1 MLADLQNYENT
12 YKDNMIVEKDKVYTF
27 KLANADEIVGKVV
40 EIRDDAYVVSQPL
53 SAVPTEKGIQLIYT
67 VFTGNPKE
75 NSTINKTAIAMICTT
90 REEVCDH
97 YLEATTGLKPVRK
110 PSIIMG

>member
-1 MLADLQNYENT
+1 MR
-12 YKDNMIVEKDKVYTF
+12 IEKDKVYTF
-27 KLANADEIVGKVV
+27 KLTNADEVVAKVV
-40 EIRDDAYVVSQPL
+40 DIDDGTYVLSNPL
-53 SAVPTEKGIQLIYT
+53 SAVPTEKGIQLIFT
-67 VFTGNPKE
+67 IFTGNPKE
-75 NSTINKTAIAMICTT
+75 NITINKSAIAMICQT

>member
-1 MLADLQNYENT
+1 
-12 YKDNMIVEKDKVYTF
+12 MIVEKDKVYTF
-27 KLANADEIVGKVV
+27 KLTNADEIVGKIV
-40 EIRDDAYVVSQPL
+40 EIADDSYIVSQPL

-67 VFTGNPKE
+67 VFTGDPKE
-75 NSTINKTAIAMICTT
+75 NATINKSAIAMICAV
-90 REEVCDH
+90 REEVGDH

>member
-1 MLADLQNYENT
+1 MQ
-12 YKDNMIVEKDKVYTF
+12 VEKDKVYTF
-27 KLANADEIVGKVV
+27 KLTNADEVVAKVV
-40 EIRDDAYVVSQPL
+40 DTTDDSYVLANPL
-53 SAVPTEKGIQLIYT
+53 SAVPTEKGLQLIYT
-67 VFTGNPKE
+67 IFTGDPKE
-75 NSTINKTAIAMICTT
+75 NATINKTAVAMICQT

>member
-1 MLADLQNYENT
+1 MQ
-12 YKDNMIVEKDKVYTF
+12 VEKDKVYTF
-27 KLANADEIVGKVV
+27 KLTNADEVVAKV
-40 EIRDDAYVVSQPL
+40 IDITNDSYILAQPL
-53 SAVPTEKGIQLIYT
+53 SAVPTEKGLQLIYT

-75 NSTINKTAIAMICTT
+75 NATINKTAVAMICQT

-97 YLEATTGLKPVRK
+97 YLEATTGIKPVRK

>member
-1 MLADLQNYENT
+1 MQ
-12 YKDNMIVEKDKVYTF
+12 VQQDKVYTF
-27 KLANADEIVGKVV
+27 KLTNADEIVAKVV
-40 EIRDDAYVVSQPL
+40 DVSNADYYIVEQPL

-67 VFTGNPKE
+67 VFTGDPKE
-75 NSTINKTAIAMICTT
+75 RATINKSAIAMVINT

-97 YLEATTGLKPVRK
+97 YLEATTGIKPVRK

>member
-1 MLADLQNYENT
+1 MQ
-12 YKDNMIVEKDKVYTF
+12 VEKDRVYTF
-27 KLANADEIVGKVV
+27 KLTNADEIVAKIIDITDVAYIV
-40 EIRDDAYVVSQPL
+40 EQPL

-75 NSTINKTAIAMICTT
+75 NVTINKTAVAMIVQT
-90 REEVCDH
+90 RDEVCDH
-97 YLEATTGLKPVRK
+97 YLEATTGIKTVRK

>member
-1 MLADLQNYENT
+1 MKKRSPGASATGGLS
-12 YKDNMIVEKDKVYTF
+12 
-27 KLANADEIVGKVV
+27 KLTNADEIVAKVV
-40 EIRDDAYVVSQPL
+40 DITDDFYTLEQPL

-67 VFTGNPKE
+67 VFTGDPKE
-75 NSTINKTAIAMICTT
+75 TATINKSGITMVCQT
-90 REEVCDH
+90 REEVADH

>member
-1 MLADLQNYENT
+1 MN
-12 YKDNMIVEKDKVYTF
+12 IEKDTVYTF
-27 KLANADEIVGKVV
+27 KLTNADEIVGKVV
-40 EIRDDAYVVSQPL
+40 DITEDAYVVSQPL

-67 VFTGNPKE
+67 VFTGDPKE
-75 NSTINKTAIAMICTT
+75 TATINKTAIAMICQT
-90 REEVCDH
+90 RAEVGDH

>member
-1 MLADLQNYENT
+1 MN
-12 YKDNMIVEKDKVYTF
+12 IEKDTVYTF
-27 KLANADEIVGKVV
+27 KLTNADEIVGKVI
-40 EIRDDAYVVSQPL
+40 EITNEAYIVAQPL

-75 NSTINKTAIAMICTT
+75 NATINKTAVAMICQT
-90 REEVCDH
+90 REEVGDH

-110 PSIIMG
+110 SSIIMG

>member
-1 MLADLQNYENT
+1 
-12 YKDNMIVEKDKVYTF
+12 MIVEKDKVYTF
-27 KLANADEIVGKVV
+27 KLTNADEIVGKIV
-40 EIRDDAYVVSQPL
+40 EIAEDSYVVSQPL

-67 VFTGNPKE
+67 VFTGDPKE
-75 NSTINKTAIAMICTT
+75 NATINKSAIAMICAV
-90 REEVCDH
+90 REEVGDH